1 MLLLCK
7 KKYNRGSIRM
17 NPTEIIIKKEIF
29 RNKFSYKVKINLGL
43 FTIVTQCK

>member
-7 KKYNRGSIRM
+7 KKYNRDSIRM
-17 NPTEIIIKKEIF
+17 NPAEIIIKKEIF
-29 RNKFSYKVKINLGL
+29 RNKFSYTVKINLGL